1 MDVKTAMMEL
11 AEAVKRILNDRISKY
26 GINPKTGTNTLEG
39 SELQKSIQ
47 VTATE
52 DGIALQIAD
61 YWEFISRGW
70 KRTGNYPG
78 TMRLFVRN
86 IDDWVRRKG
95 IRVGNLK
102 QSQIVWAIIKN
113 IWDKGLRER
122 PFMIYEEDGDL
133 TKMIPE
139 LDKYMDT
146 WFEHLYDA
154 IMADINDYFNAA

>member
-1 MDVKTAMMEL
+1 MDVKTALMEL
-11 AEAVKRILNDRISKY
+11 AEAVKRILNDRIRTY
-26 GINPKTGTNTLEG
+26 GINPKTGQNTLEG

-47 VTATE
+47 VTVTE

-61 YWEFISRGW
+61 YWEFVARGW

-86 IDDWVRRKG
+86 IDEWVRRKG

-113 IWDKGLRER
+113 IWEKGLRER

-133 TKMIPE
+133 TKMLPE

>member
-1 MDVKTAMMEL
+1 MDVKTALMEL

-26 GINPKTGTNTLEG
+26 GINPKTGQNTLEG

-47 VTATE
+47 VTVTE

-61 YWEFISRGW
+61 YWEFIARGW

-86 IDDWVRRKG
+86 IDEWVRRKG

>member
-1 MDVKTAMMEL
+1 MDVKTALMEL
-11 AEAVKRILNDRISKY
+11 AEAVKRIVNDRIRRY
-26 GINPKTGTNTLEG
+26 GINPKTGQNTLEG
-39 SELQKSIQ
+39 SNLQKSID

-61 YWEFISRGW
+61 YWEFVSRGW

-78 TMRLFVRN
+78 TMRLFVKN

-95 IRVGNLK
+95 IRFGNLK

-122 PFMIYEEDGDL
+122 PFIVYDEEGDL

-146 WFEHLYDA
+146 WFEHLNNA
-154 IMADINDYFNAA
+154 ITEELDKYFKAA

>member
-1 MDVKTAMMEL
+1 MDVKTALMEL
-11 AEAVKRILNDRISKY
+11 AEAVKRILNDRIQRY
-26 GINPKTGTNTLEG
+26 GINPKTGTNTLED

-47 VTATE
+47 VTVTE

-61 YWEFISRGW
+61 YWEFVARGW

-86 IDDWVRRKG
+86 IDEWVRRKG

-122 PFMIYEEDGDL
+122 QFMIYEEDGDL

>member
-1 MDVKTAMMEL
+1 MDIKTAMMEL
-11 AEAVKRILNDRISKY
+11 AEAVKRILNDRITKY
-26 GINPKTGTNTLEG
+26 GTNPKTGQNTLEG

-47 VTATE
+47 VTVTE

-61 YWEFISRGW
+61 YWEFVARGW

-86 IDDWVRRKG
+86 IDEWVRRKG

-133 TKMIPE
+133 TKMLPE
-139 LDKYMDT
+139 LEKYMDT

-154 IMADINDYFNAA
+154 IMADIDNYFNAA

>member
-26 GINPKTGTNTLEG
+26 GINPKTGQNTLEG

-47 VTATE
+47 VTVTE

-61 YWEFISRGW
+61 YWEFVARGW

-86 IDDWVRRKG
+86 IDEWVRRKG

>member
-1 MDVKTAMMEL
+1 MDIKTAMMEL
-11 AEAVKRILNDRISKY
+11 AEAVKRILNDRITKY
-26 GINPKTGTNTLEG
+26 GTNPKTGQNTLEG

-61 YWEFISRGW
+61 YWEFVARGW

-78 TMRLFVRN
+78 TMRLFVKN

-154 IMADINDYFNAA
+154 IMADIDNYFNAA

>member
-1 MDVKTAMMEL
+1 MMEL
-11 AEAVKRILNDRISKY
+11 AEAVKRILNDRITKY
-26 GINPKTGTNTLEG
+26 GTNPKTGQNTLEG

-47 VTATE
+47 VTVTE

-61 YWEFISRGW
+61 YWEFVARGW

-86 IDDWVRRKG
+86 IDEWVRRKG

-133 TKMIPE
+133 TKMLPE

-154 IMADINDYFNAA
+154 IMADIDNYFNAA

>member
-1 MDVKTAMMEL
+1 MDVKTALMEL
-11 AEAVKRILNDRISKY
+11 AEAVKRILNDRIRTY
-26 GINPKTGTNTLEG
+26 GINPKTGQNTLEG
-39 SELQKSIQ
+39 SELQKSIT

-61 YWEFISRGW
+61 YWEFIARGW

-86 IDDWVRRKG
+86 IDEWVRRKG

>member
-1 MDVKTAMMEL
+1 MDVKTALMEL
-11 AEAVKRILNDRISKY
+11 AEAVKRILNDRIRTY
-26 GINPKTGTNTLEG
+26 GINPKVGQNTLEG

-47 VTATE
+47 VTVTE

-61 YWEFISRGW
+61 YWEFVARGW

-86 IDDWVRRKG
+86 IDEWVRRKG

-154 IMADINDYFNAA
+154 ITADLDNYFNAA

>member
-1 MDVKTAMMEL
+1 MDVKTALMEL
-11 AEAVKRILNDRISKY
+11 AEAVKRILNDRIRTY
-26 GINPKTGTNTLEG
+26 GINPKTGQNTLEG

-47 VTATE
+47 VTVTE

-61 YWEFISRGW
+61 YWEFVARGW

-86 IDDWVRRKG
+86 IDEWVRRKG

>member
-1 MDVKTAMMEL
+1 MDIKTAMMEL
-11 AEAVKRILNDRISKY
+11 AEAVKRILNDRIQRY
-26 GINPKTGTNTLEG
+26 GINPKTGQNTLEG

-61 YWEFISRGW
+61 YWEFVARGW

-86 IDDWVRRKG
+86 IDEWVRRKG

-154 IMADINDYFNAA
+154 IMADIDNYFNAA

>member
-1 MDVKTAMMEL
+1 MDVKTALMEL
-11 AEAVKRILNDRISKY
+11 AEAVKRILNDRIRTY
-26 GINPKTGTNTLEG
+26 GINPKTGQNTLEG

-47 VTATE
+47 VTVTE

-61 YWEFISRGW
+61 YWEFVARGW

-86 IDDWVRRKG
+86 IYEWVRRKG

-113 IWDKGLRER
+113 IWEKGLRER

-133 TKMIPE
+133 TKMLPE

>member
-1 MDVKTAMMEL
+1 MDIKTAMMEL

-26 GINPKTGTNTLEG
+26 GTNPKTGQNTLEG

-47 VTATE
+47 VTVTE

-61 YWEFISRGW
+61 YWEFVARGW

-86 IDDWVRRKG
+86 IDEWVRRKG

-133 TKMIPE
+133 TKMLPE
-139 LDKYMDT
+139 LEKYMDT

-154 IMADINDYFNAA
+154 IMADIDNYFNAA

>member
-1 MDVKTAMMEL
+1 MDVKTALMEL
-11 AEAVKRILNDRISKY
+11 AEAVKRILNDRIRTY
-26 GINPKTGTNTLEG
+26 GINPKTGQNTLEG

-61 YWEFISRGW
+61 YWEFVARGW

-86 IDDWVRRKG
+86 IDEWVRRKG

>member
-1 MDVKTAMMEL
+1 MDIKTALMEL

-26 GINPKTGTNTLEG
+26 GTNPKTGQNTLEG

-47 VTATE
+47 VTVTE

-61 YWEFISRGW
+61 YWEFVARGW
-70 KRTGNYPG
+70 KQTGNYPG

-86 IDDWVRRKG
+86 IDDWVRKKG

-102 QSQIVWAIIKN
+102 QSQIVWVIIKN
-113 IWDKGLRER
+113 IWYKGLRER

-154 IMADINDYFNAA
+154 IMADIDNYFNAA

>member
-1 MDVKTAMMEL
+1 MDVKTALMEL

-26 GINPKTGTNTLEG
+26 GINPKTGQNTLEG

-61 YWEFISRGW
+61 YWEFIARGW

-78 TMRLFVRN
+78 TMRLFVKN
-86 IDDWVRRKG
+86 IDDWIRKKG

-122 PFMIYEEDGDL
+122 QFMVYDDEGDL

-139 LDKYMDT
+139 LDKYIDT
-146 WFEHLYDA
+146 WFEHLFDA
-154 IMADINDYFNAA
+154 ITIDLDNYFKAA

>member
-1 MDVKTAMMEL
+1 MDVKTALMEL
-11 AEAVKRILNDRISKY
+11 AEAVKRILNDRIRAY
-26 GINPKTGTNTLEG
+26 GINPKTGQNTLEG

-47 VTATE
+47 VTVTE

-61 YWEFISRGW
+61 YWEFVARGW

-86 IDDWVRRKG
+86 IDEWVRRKG